1 MQARLVCLL
10 LLAAQAQPQRP
21 VIKSG
26 VTYVETTVVV
36 RDDHGQFVQDLA
48 KGDFEVYEDGV
59 RQELAT
65 FALAHGGRL
74 INEVPSG
81 PAAPVEGLLL
91 PPMRPTS
98 DVSGRVFL
106 IFIDDQHFEPRQTAA
121 VRQLLKDISTLLLHD
136 GDLFGVVS
144 TGTSSIAVDMT
155 YDRKQLTRAIEKVMG
170 NGLLPAEI
178 IGSPDGSQGPPEVRH
193 RAHVAFSTAYEILQ
207 KMGQVH
213 NRRKAL
219 VYISNGYDFDPFPKS
234 RARAAGER
242 FSQITGRARDT
253 GDVPD
258 VNPFSRSGNEFAA
271 ADLSAEL
278 AELTREANRA
288 NVAIYTIDP
297 RGLVGGPD
305 IDQRELDLVD
315 WQDHVRE
322 TQSSLRV
329 IADLTGGI
337 AAVNT
342 NNLAGA
348 IKRIDN
354 DTSSN
359 YVVGYYSSN
368 PDPMRKRRTIEI
380 RISAEKR
387 RQKHYQ
393 LSYKTSY
400 TLKPAR

>member
-1 MQARLVCLL
+1 MQVRLVCLL
-10 LLAAQAQPQRP
+10 LLAIQAQPQRP
-21 VIKSG
+21 VIKSS
-26 VTYVETTVVV
+26 VTYVETTVGV
-36 RDDHGQFVQDLA
+36 RNDRGQFVPDLA
-48 KGDFEVYEDGV
+48 KADFEVYEDGV
-59 RQELAT
+59 RQEIAT

-74 INEVPSG
+74 LNEIPSG
-81 PAAPVEGLLL
+81 PSAAVEGLLL

-106 IFIDDQHFEPRQTAA
+106 IFIDDQHFEARQTAP
-121 VRQLLKDISTLLLHD
+121 VRQLLKDISTLLIHD

-170 NGLLPAEI
+170 NGLMPAEI
-178 IGSPDGSQGPPEVRH
+178 IGTPDGSQGPPEVRH

-207 KMGQVH
+207 KFGELH
-213 NRRKAL
+213 NRRKAFI
-219 VYISNGYDFDPFPKS
+219 YISNGYDFDPFPKS

-242 FSQITGRARDT
+242 FSQMTGRRDT

-258 VNPFSRSGNEFAA
+258 VNPFSRTGNEFAA

-288 NVAIYTIDP
+288 NTSIYTIDP

-368 PDPMRKRRTIEI
+368 PDPTRKRRTIEI
-380 RISAEKR
+380 RISAEKH
-387 RQKHYQ
+387 RQKRYQ

>member
-1 MQARLVCLL
+1 MHARIACLL
-10 LLAAQAQPQRP
+10 LLALQVQPQRP
-21 VIKSG
+21 VIRSG

-36 RDDHGQFVQDLA
+36 RDDRGQFVPDLA
-48 KGDFEVYEDGV
+48 KADLEVYEDGV
-59 RQELAT
+59 RQELVT
-65 FALAHGGRL
+65 FALVHGGRL
-74 INEVPSG
+74 VNEI
-81 PAAPVEGLLL
+81 PAGQAQAVEGLLL
-91 PPMRPTS
+91 PPMRPTT
-98 DVSGRVFL
+98 DVSGRVFV
-106 IFIDDQHFEPRQTAA
+106 IFIDDQHFEARQTAA
-121 VRQLLKDISTLLLHD
+121 VRQLLKNISTLLIHE

-144 TGTSSIAVDMT
+144 TGTSSIEVDMT

-170 NGLLPAEI
+170 GGLAPTEI
-178 IGSPDGSQGPPEVRH
+178 IGTPDGSQGPPEVRH

-207 KMGQVH
+207 KLEQVK
-213 NRRKAL
+213 NRRKAFI
-219 VYISNGYDFDPFPKS
+219 YISNGYDFDPFPKS

-242 FSQITGRARDT
+242 FSRATGRDT

-271 ADLSAEL
+271 ADLNAEL

-288 NVAIYTIDP
+288 NTAIYTIDP
-297 RGLVGGPD
+297 RGLVAGPD
-305 IDQRELDLVD
+305 IDQTGLDPSD

-329 IADLTGGI
+329 IADLSGGI
-337 AAVNT
+337 AAINT

-359 YVVGYYSSN
+359 YVVGYNSSN
-368 PDPMRKRRTIEI
+368 PDPLKKRRTIEI
-380 RISAEKR
+380 RVTAAEQR
-387 RQKHYQ
+387 RHKHYE

-400 TLKPAR
+400 TLKPGAR

>member
-1 MQARLVCLL
+1 MRALFGCLL
-10 LLAAQAQPQRP
+10 MLVVQGQPQRP

-36 RDDHGQFVQDLA
+36 RDDRGQLVADLA

-59 RQELAT
+59 RQEIAT

-74 INEVPSG
+74 INEIPSG
-81 PAAPVEGLLL
+81 PSAAVEGLLL

-106 IFIDDQHFEPRQTAA
+106 IFIDDQHFEPRQTSA
-121 VRQLLKDISTLLLHD
+121 VRQLLKDISTLLIHD

-170 NGLLPAEI
+170 NGLQPSEI
-178 IGSPDGSQGPPEVRH
+178 IGTPDGSQGPPEVRH

-207 KMGQVH
+207 KFGEIH
-213 NRRKAL
+213 NRRKAFI
-219 VYISNGYDFDPFPKS
+219 YISNGYDFDPFPKS

-242 FSQITGRARDT
+242 FSQMTGRARDT

-258 VNPFSRSGNEFAA
+258 VNPFSRTGNQFAA

-278 AELTREANRA
+278 AELTREANRS
-288 NVAIYTIDP
+288 NTAIYTIDP
-297 RGLVGGPD
+297 RGLVAGPD
-305 IDQRELDLVD
+305 IDQKELDPGD

-342 NNLAGA
+342 NDLARA

-359 YVVGYYSSN
+359 YVVGYHSSN
-368 PDPMRKRRTIEI
+368 PDPLKRRRTIEI
-380 RISAEKR
+380 RIAAEKR
-387 RQKHYQ
+387 GHRHYQ

-400 TLKPAR
+400 TLKPTR